1 MVQHFLHTT
10 HMEDLATGRAADIV
24 VAIYFFIADGTVEV
38 QMVVFN
44 GRDESG
50 VALHFYGSLIV
61 LLRLL
66 LLSFSVKSIS
76 IFSLN
81 IKMPIVYCLQNE
93 SFKENIVCVGIT
105 ESLSSLNQM
114 VASINK
120 SFLPTPYM
128 ILFTNQVYNRIDIV
142 YSLLTK
148 FGRHIHGN
156 FFEIAPDTVAQ
167 LFALIHTEEAYAN
180 EIGEIGEIDQIYA
193 NAYIQEKYRIIQGE
207 TEYIIPKGD
216 EPEVVYTLPEVVYT
230 LPKPYYDRLF
240 AYDNEEL

>member
-1 MVQHFLHTT
+1 
-10 HMEDLATGRAADIV
+10 
-24 VAIYFFIADGTVEV
+24 
-38 QMVVFN
+38 
-44 GRDESG
+44 
-50 VALHFYGSLIV
+50 

-66 LLSFSVKSIS
+66 PLSFSVKSNS

-114 VASINK
+114 VDGINK
-120 SFLPTPYM
+120 SFLPTPYT

-148 FGRHIHGN
+148 FGRHIHGT
-156 FFEIAPDTVAQ
+156 FFEIAPDIVAQ

-180 EIGEIGEIDQIYA
+180 ACEIDEIYA
-193 NAYIQEKYRIIQGE
+193 NAYIQEKYRIVQGE

-230 LPKPYYDRLF
+230 LPEVVYTIPKPYYDRLF
-240 AYDNEEL
+240 AYDTEEL

>member
-1 MVQHFLHTT
+1 
-10 HMEDLATGRAADIV
+10 
-24 VAIYFFIADGTVEV
+24 
-38 QMVVFN
+38 
-44 GRDESG
+44 
-50 VALHFYGSLIV
+50 
-61 LLRLL
+61 
-66 LLSFSVKSIS
+66 
-76 IFSLN
+76 
-81 IKMPIVYCLQNE
+81 MPIVYCLQNE

>member
-1 MVQHFLHTT
+1 
-10 HMEDLATGRAADIV
+10 
-24 VAIYFFIADGTVEV
+24 
-38 QMVVFN
+38 
-44 GRDESG
+44 
-50 VALHFYGSLIV
+50 
-61 LLRLL
+61 
-66 LLSFSVKSIS
+66 
-76 IFSLN
+76 
-81 IKMPIVYCLQNE
+81 MPIVYCLQNE

-105 ESLSSLNQM
+105 ESLCSLTQL
-114 VASINK
+114 VAGINK
-120 SFLPTPYM
+120 SFLPTPYT

-148 FGRHIHGN
+148 FGRHIHDT
-156 FFEIAPDTVAQ
+156 FFEITPDIVAQ

-180 EIGEIGEIDQIYA
+180 ANEIDEIDEIYANAYANAYANEIGANEIGA

-240 AYDNEEL
+240 AYDTEEL